1 MNINNI
7 MNSCIIVLRPINNL
21 GVTFMNMYHEYKII
35 HIYEEKMWWGSQQV
49 YHVVPSSNLIVSNI
63 SLLHLIVYRI

>member
-1 MNINNI
+1 MINIILNY
-7 MNSCIIVLRPINNL
+7 CISVIHPVVIL
-21 GVTFMNMYHEYKII
+21 GVSFMHFYHEYKII